1 MSVDGTF
8 LRAVALCVTAAM
20 LCALLRTQRPEL
32 AMALSLAA
40 GAAVTALLAQGMS
53 GAMDGL
59 ARLWRRFDGD
69 DALLHGLVRAGGVAV
84 ISELGA
90 QLCVDAG
97 ERALAGRIGLAARVA
112 MLGVCAPLLLE
123 AAERVA
129 GLLS

>member
-1 MSVDGTF
+1 MDGV
-8 LRAVALCVTAAM
+8 LYRAVALCVTAAL
-20 LCALLRTQRPEL
+20 LCVLLRNQRPEL

-40 GAAVTALLAQGMS
+40 GVAVTALLAQGLS
-53 GAMDGL
+53 GVVDEL
-59 ARLWRRFDGD
+59 NQLWRQFGGD
-69 DALLHGLVRAGGVAV
+69 DALLSGLVRAGAIAV

-97 ERALAGRIGLAARVA
+97 ESALAGRIGLAARVA
-112 MLGVCAPLLLE
+112 MLGVCAPMLLE